1 MNTRR
6 HPAAAGEAPV
16 GGAAERDLIATL
28 RARVRQRLAE
38 HTEHTGLV
46 PAGRR
51 RQLVADHVAD
61 ALDTQAR
68 TALTDGR
75 APLDAAAEARVAQA
89 VVDALTGLGRLQ
101 RLLEDTSV
109 ENIDANGCDR
119 VFVQHTDGRVAQVGE
134 VADSDGELVA
144 MIRGYA
150 AEAGMAGGGDGEERR
165 FDRGVPRLSL
175 RLPDGSRLFAV
186 MSVSKRPLVSIRRH
200 PLKDFTLDD
209 LAAGGTMTATVAAI
223 LAAIVRA
230 RLNVVIAGGANT
242 GKTQTLRALA
252 KAIPP
257 AERLVTVED
266 AFELDLDAD
275 ERAHPN
281 VAALQARE
289 PNIEGAGAVDMAELV
304 RWGLRMNPHRVIVG
318 EARGH
323 EVIPLLNAM
332 SQGNDG
338 SLATIHASSSRQAFT
353 RLATYAVQAPERLSF
368 EASAMLIGGA
378 VDVVVQLAFSADG
391 RRVVSSMREV
401 TGADGREVISNE
413 VYQPG
418 PDLRAVPAT
427 PIRAGTLDRLVAAGL
442 DPRLLAGQ
450 GW

>member
-1 MNTRR
+1 MTTASFR
-6 HPAAAGEAPV
+6 PAAAVSPNGVDEAGVAAALRAEVRARLAGHAGTAPV
-16 GGAAERDLIATL
+16 SGAARRELT
-28 RARVRQRLAE
+28 AR
-38 HTEHTGLV
+38 
-46 PAGRR
+46 
-51 RQLVADHVAD
+51 LVAE
-61 ALDTQAR
+61 ALDAHAR
-68 TALTDGR
+68 TALAEGR
-75 APLDAAAEARVAQA
+75 VPLDAAAEARVAQA
-89 VVDALTGLGRLQ
+89 VTDALVGLGRLQ
-101 RLLEDTSV
+101 RLLEDPGV

-119 VFVQHTDGRVAQVGE
+119 VFVQYTDGRIEQVPP
-134 VADSDGELVA
+134 VADSDAELVA
-144 MIRGYA
+144 MIRAYA
-150 AEAGMAGGGDGEERR
+150 ADAGMAGDGEGEERR

-200 PLKDFTLDD
+200 PLKDFSLDD
-209 LAAGGTMTATVAAI
+209 LVANGTMPVVIAAV
-223 LAAIVRA
+223 LRAVVRA
-230 RLNVVIAGGANT
+230 RLNVIISGGANT

-252 KAIPP
+252 KAIPLN
-257 AERLVTVED
+257 ERLVTVED

-275 ERAHPN
+275 ETAHPN

-378 VDVVVQLAFSADG
+378 VDFVVQLAFSADG
-391 RRVVSSMREV
+391 RRVVSSIREV

-413 VYQPG
+413 VYAPG
-418 PDLRAVPAT
+418 PDLRAVAAT
-427 PIRAGTLDRLVAAGL
+427 PIRAETLDRLVAAGL
-442 DPRLLAGQ
+442 DSRLLSGQ

>member
-1 MNTRR
+1 VDEATVVDRLRAEVRAQLAAYAGSGPATAAQR
-6 HPAAAGEAPV
+6 HELTARLVAEALDAQARAALAAG
-16 GGAAERDLIATL
+16 
-28 RARVRQRLAE
+28 RV
-38 HTEHTGLV
+38 
-46 PAGRR
+46 
-51 RQLVADHVAD
+51 
-61 ALDTQAR
+61 
-68 TALTDGR
+68 
-75 APLDAAAEARVAQA
+75 PLDAAAEARIAQT
-89 VVDALTGLGRLQ
+89 VTDALVGLGPLQ
-101 RLLEDTSV
+101 RLLEDPAV
-109 ENIDANGCDR
+109 ENIDCNGCDR
-119 VFVQHTDGRVAQVGE
+119 VFVQYTDGRLEQVAS
-134 VADSDGELVA
+134 VADSDAELVA
-144 MIRGYA
+144 TIRAYA
-150 AEAGMAGGGDGEERR
+150 ADAGMAGDGYGEERR

-186 MSVSKRPLVSIRRH
+186 MSVSRRPLLSIRRH
-200 PLKDFTLDD
+200 PLKDFSLDD
-209 LAAGGTMTATVAAI
+209 LAANGTMTTTVAAI
-223 LAAIVRA
+223 LRAVVRG
-230 RLNVVIAGGANT
+230 RLNVVISGGANT

-257 AERLVTVED
+257 SERLVTIED

-275 ERAHPN
+275 GDAHPN

-368 EASAMLIGGA
+368 EASAMLIAGA
-378 VDVVVQLAFSADG
+378 VDFVVQLAWSTEG
-391 RRVVSSMREV
+391 RRVVSSIREV
-401 TGADGREVISNE
+401 TGVDGREVISNE
-413 VYQPG
+413 VYAPG

-427 PIRAGTLDRLVAAGL
+427 PIRAETLDRLVAANV
-442 DPRLLAGQ
+442 DERLLRGQ
-450 GW
+450 DW

>member
-1 MNTRR
+1 MTTARFPAPGVGSPNGGDEGGL
-6 HPAAAGEAPV
+6 AAA
-16 GGAAERDLIATL
+16 L
-28 RARVRQRLAE
+28 RAQVRQRLAA
-38 HTEHTGLV
+38 HAAAGPVTG
-46 PAGRR
+46 AGRR
-51 RQLVADHVAD
+51 ELTARLVAE
-61 ALDTQAR
+61 ALDAHAR
-68 TALTDGR
+68 AALADGR
-75 APLDAAAEARVAQA
+75 LPLDAAAEARLAQA
-89 VVDALTGLGRLQ
+89 VTDALVGLGRLQ
-101 RLLEDTSV
+101 RLLKV
-109 ENIDANGCDR
+109 PGAENIDCNGCDR
-119 VFVQHTDGRVAQVGE
+119 VFMQYTDGRIEQVAP
-134 VADSDGELVA
+134 VADSDAELVA
-144 MIRGYA
+144 LVRAYA
-150 AEAGMAGGGDGEERR
+150 TDAAMAGDGEGEERR
-165 FDRGVPRLSL
+165 FDRAVPRLSL

-200 PLKDFTLDD
+200 PLKDFSLDD
-209 LAAGGTMTATVAAI
+209 LVANGTMTPAIAAV
-223 LAAIVRA
+223 LHAVVRA
-230 RLNVVIAGGANT
+230 RLNVVICGGANT
-242 GKTQTLRALA
+242 GKTQTLRTLA
-252 KAIPP
+252 RAIPP

-275 ERAHPN
+275 EAAHPN

-353 RLATYAVQAPERLSF
+353 RLATYAAQAPERLSF

-378 VDVVVQLAFSADG
+378 VDVVVQLAWSADG

-401 TGADGREVISNE
+401 TGADGREVVSNE
-413 VYQPG
+413 VYAPG
-418 PDLRAVPAT
+418 PDGRAVPAT
-427 PIRAGTLDRLVAAGL
+427 PIRAQTLDRLVAAGL
-442 DPRLLAGQ
+442 DPRLLSGL

>member
-1 MNTRR
+1 MNGLGAF
-6 HPAAAGEAPV
+6 PAGALSSPDGSGEAGV
-16 GGAAERDLIATL
+16 IAAI
-28 RARVRQRLAE
+28 RAEVRQRLAA
-38 HTEHTGLV
+38 HAVGGSLPV
-46 PAGRR
+46 AQRR
-51 RQLVADHVAD
+51 ELVARYVAE
-61 ALDTQAR
+61 ALDAHAR
-68 TALTDGR
+68 AALADGR
-75 APLDAAAEARVAQA
+75 APLSAAAEARVGQA
-89 VVDALTGLGRLQ
+89 VTDALVGLGRLQ
-101 RLLEDTSV
+101 RLLEHRGV
-109 ENIDANGCDR
+109 ENIDVNGFDN
-119 VFVQHTDGRVAQVGE
+119 VFVAYTDGRVE
-134 VADSDGELVA
+134 RSKPVADSDAELVA
-144 MIRGYA
+144 MIRAYA
-150 AEAGMAGGGDGEERR
+150 AEAGMAGDGEGEERR

-200 PLKDFTLDD
+200 PLMDYSLDD
-209 LAAGGTMTATVAAI
+209 LVANSTMTAPLAAV

-230 RLNVVIAGGANT
+230 PFNVVISGGANT

-252 KAIPP
+252 KAIP
-257 AERLVTVED
+257 ARERLVTIED

-275 ERAHPN
+275 EQAHPN

-289 PNIEGAGAVDMAELV
+289 PNIEGQGAVDMAELV

-318 EARGH
+318 EARGA

-378 VDVVVQLAFSADG
+378 VDFVIHLAWSTDG
-391 RRVVSSMREV
+391 RRVVSSIREV

-413 VYQPG
+413 VYAPG

-427 PIRAGTLDRLVAAGL
+427 PIRADTLDRLVAAGL
-442 DPRLLAGQ
+442 DVRQLSEQ